1 MDNNQGINIL
11 EVKRISR
18 NFIDYRKE
26 ISIIFNEYKRII
38 DNTKTYFIGEAGNEY
53 RKKFTEFYNKLGI
66 ILESLTEFS
75 ESLNNIANE
84 YKNTMELAAKNLEK
98 DILKNIK

>member
-1 MDNNQGINIL
+1 MNNNQGINIL

>member
-1 MDNNQGINIL
+1 MNNSQGINIL

>member
-1 MDNNQGINIL
+1 MDNNQRINIL

-84 YKNTMELAAKNLEK
+84 YTNTMELAAKNLEK

>member
-1 MDNNQGINIL
+1 MKDTQAINVL
-11 EVKRISR
+11 EVKRISK

-26 ISIIFNEYKRII
+26 ISIIFNEYKRVI
-38 DNTKTYFIGEAGNEY
+38 DNTSTYFIGEVGNEY

-75 ESLNNIANE
+75 ESLNSIANDYQSSME
-84 YKNTMELAAKNLEK
+84 TATRAFKN
-98 DILKNIK
+98 DIVNSIK

>member
-53 RKKFTEFYNKLGI
+53 RKKFTKFYNKLGI